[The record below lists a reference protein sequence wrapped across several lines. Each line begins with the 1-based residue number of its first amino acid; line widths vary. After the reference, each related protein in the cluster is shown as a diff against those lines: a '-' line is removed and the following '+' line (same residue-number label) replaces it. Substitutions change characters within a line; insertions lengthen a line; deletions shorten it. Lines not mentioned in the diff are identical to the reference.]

1 MPDLLFRGLFDTA
14 FTNVIE
20 PGDFLLC
27 IGTALAIGLMLA
39 WMTGWHTEQSESFS
53 ITLALLPAAVCV
65 VIMMVNGNVGTGVA
79 VAGAF
84 SLVRFRSA
92 PGTGREI
99 SAIFIAM
106 GAGLMAGMGYL
117 AYAVLFSLILG
128 GAMMAYTALPKKP
141 NVRRRLRITVP
152 ESLDYVGVFDPVLR
166 EYTREY
172 TLRQVKSASMGSL
185 FKLTYDLTLADAAK
199 EKQLLDALR
208 CRNGNL
214 EIALSYQ
221 DTAEGGL

>member
-1 MPDLLFRGLFDTA
+1 
-14 FTNVIE
+14 
-20 PGDFLLC
+20 
-27 IGTALAIGLMLA
+27 
-39 WMTGWHTEQSESFS
+39 
-53 ITLALLPAAVCV
+53 
-65 VIMMVNGNVGTGVA
+65 
-79 VAGAF
+79 
-84 SLVRFRSA
+84 
-92 PGTGREI
+92 
-99 SAIFIAM
+99 
-106 GAGLMAGMGYL
+106 
-117 AYAVLFSLILG
+117 
-128 GAMMAYTALPKKP
+128 MAYTALPKKP

-172 TLRQVKSASMGSL
+172 TLRQVKSANMGSL